1 MAESTDNEQD
11 INSAPTD
18 EQPQQPFI
26 TLPFDEEI
34 SFTSPQELLKWIKR
48 DKGLFDSFRANSLP
62 DRNDSGGAEKGIEF
76 PDDIVRL
83 IEFYEIWYYR
93 ALEISKDICELHLY
107 STTPS
112 TLGALNEK
120 KEDLIR
126 YWTDFTNEG
135 LVPMHSHIGR
145 CAGIMSFV
153 KEDEP
158 KSSPPPFFLNTTL
171 GMAWLLAM
179 ASLRKQ
185 QIRQKITTARVAEEI
200 LKSST
205 ALGALNND
213 IQEAQRNVAKY
224 KDELELFQKDA
235 LKSAA
240 LKSPANSLGKLE
252 RGHLKAAGGW
262 FALASVITLAWA
274 TFIIQY
280 YFPNV
285 VVDLLDKKGQAPF
298 ETGAM
303 VLTSVVLTGIVLTSV
318 IILLRLAVSR
328 INFSVAAGERKALA
342 TAYRA
347 LLIQNAIP
355 DAQQMLF
362 LQKIVGS
369 KLPDFV
375 NCNDIRIPVDELTKL
390 VQTILKE
397 KKE

>member
-34 SFTSPQELLKWIKR
+34 SFTSPQELLTWIKK
-48 DKGLFDSFRANSLP
+48 DKEQFSFFHRNSLSYR
-62 DRNDSGGAEKGIEF
+62 DGSNRQE
-76 PDDIVRL
+76 DIVEFSNDIAGL
-83 IEFYEIWYYR
+83 IVLYEAWYHR
-93 ALEISKDICELHLY
+93 ALEISEDIFKLQR
-107 STTPS
+107 SDATPA
-112 TLGALNEK
+112 TLEMLSEK
-120 KEDLIR
+120 KENLRR
-126 YWTDFTNEG
+126 YWADFTNEG
-135 LVPMHSHIGR
+135 MVPMQSSIGR
-145 CAGIMSFV
+145 SALAMSRI
-153 KEDEP
+153 KEDP
-158 KSSPPPFFLNTTL
+158 HLSSNSPDSSKQ
-171 GMAWLLAM
+171 GIAWLYAM
-179 ASLRKQ
+179 TVMRKQ
-185 QIRQKITTARVAEEI
+185 QVKQKITDTRVTKEI
-200 LKSST
+200 SANLA
-205 ALGALNND
+205 ALGVLKND
-213 IQEAQRNVAKY
+213 IQDAQKKVGEY
-224 KDELELFQKDA
+224 KTELELFQKDA

-285 VVDLLDKKGQAPF
+285 VVPLLDKKGWAPF

-375 NCNDIRIPVDELTKL
+375 NCNDIRMPVDELTKL